1 MTSKNL
7 SPLSLIEESLYQKVK
22 NVPFKVWHYVAALAL
37 LTVIPSVVASLL
49 LPSDV
54 MMWVLFGIVAVAWI
68 TSRVIGRNLSRNKGI
83 DSVLLYRYFAV
94 TPWVIGLVSVS
105 IQLLIANLDDLTRLL
120 YTAYF
125 WISAV
130 VLLVHILGI
139 VIHHYKS
146 KRMIKNIKKDELF
159 Q

>member
-49 LPSDV
+49 LPSDA

-83 DSVLLYRYFAV
+83 DSVLL
-94 TPWVIGLVSVS
+94 
-105 IQLLIANLDDLTRLL
+105 
-120 YTAYF
+120 
-125 WISAV
+125 
-130 VLLVHILGI
+130 VHILGI
-139 VIHHYKS
+139 VVHHYKS